1 MAYPNGEVPRH
12 KLIHVRNNIWLP
24 AGTLARWNWAVEQ
37 GVKKYGVRLRITG
50 QNSTGTY
57 TWNGYRPLSAQK
69 LYRTA
74 FGNLAAMPGHSS
86 HGGLYWYQG
95 RHQEVFAIDVDNW
108 AEMGWARF
116 VALMRLAG
124 LTTDFVS
131 PREQWHVG
139 DFNNPWVIPAFASSG
154 SGSHLNPKPAPKPAP
169 KPDES
174 EEDDMEMHYIYSTGH
189 DRAFVIHPWLG
200 KKRALTTAEYEAAK
214 AAGAVFARG
223 LTKAQVDQIKNV

>member
-1 MAYPNGEVPRH
+1 MAYRNGEVPLH
-12 KLIHVRNNIWLP
+12 KLIHVQNNIWLP
-24 AGTLARWNWAVEQ
+24 AGTLARWNWAVQQ

-50 QNSTGTY
+50 QNSTGKY

-69 LYRTA
+69 LYRNA
-74 FGNLAAMPGHSS
+74 FGQLAAVPGWSS
-86 HGGLYWYQG
+86 HGGWY
-95 RHQEVFAIDVDNW
+95 HNQEVFAIDVDNW

-116 VALMRLAG
+116 AALMRLAG
-124 LTTDFVS
+124 LRVDFVS

-174 EEDDMEMHYIYSTGH
+174 EEDDMEPSYVYNRAPY
-189 DRAFVIHPWLG
+189 DRVYVIHPITG
-200 KKRALTTAEYEAAK
+200 KKRPLSKAEWEAAK
-214 AAGAVFARG
+214 LNGAKAWDA
-223 LTKAQVDQIKNV
+223 TKAQVDEIKNA